1 MQLLNFWAIVVVII
15 LSFFFLKV
23 RYNLFQILGILVCV
37 GGMGVLFG
45 SDAITNANNFPAAD
59 RVKGNL
65 FALLGATCYGVANT
79 AQEYL
84 VSEAPMYEVLSMMGV
99 WGMCINGVQAAI
111 FDRASFRK
119 MQEVYSPK
127 IGGYI
132 AGFDL
137 LLFLFYSLAPIILR
151 MGSAAFLNISLLTSN
166 FWGTIVGIH
175 VFGLTI
181 HFMYPIAF
189 VLIIV
194 GLVVYFTMEG
204 RWGDSYKPWLGAN
217 QERGFAGTGT
227 AKKRIENPHAIV

>member
-99 WGMCINGVQAAI
+99 WGTCINGVQAAI
-111 FDRASFRK
+111 FDRVSFRK
-119 MQEVYSPK
+119 MQQVYRPK

-175 VFGLTI
+175 VFHLTI
-181 HFMYPIAF
+181 HWMYPIAF
-189 VLIIV
+189 VLIIC

-204 RWGDSYKPWLGAN
+204 RWGDSFKPWLGEN
-217 QERGFAGTGT
+217 QERGFAGIGT
-227 AKKRIENPHAIV
+227 AKKRIENPEAVV